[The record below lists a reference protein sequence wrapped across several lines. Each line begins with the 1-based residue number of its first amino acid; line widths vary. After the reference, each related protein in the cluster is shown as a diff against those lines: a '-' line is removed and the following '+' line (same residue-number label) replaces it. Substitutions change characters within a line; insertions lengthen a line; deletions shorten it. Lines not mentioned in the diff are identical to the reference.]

1 MNTLEKLEISVEKLC
16 EKRDKMSDMIHC
28 GLP

>member
-1 MNTLEKLEISVEKLC
+1 MNTLEKLEIFVEKPN